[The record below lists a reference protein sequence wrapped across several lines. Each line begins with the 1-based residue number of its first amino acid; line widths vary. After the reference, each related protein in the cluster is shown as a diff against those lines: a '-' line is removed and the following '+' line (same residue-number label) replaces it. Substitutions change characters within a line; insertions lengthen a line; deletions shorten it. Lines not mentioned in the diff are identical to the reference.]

1 MPEFVDRI
9 NYPFDRGGK
18 DSVPSPSTGG
28 DLISSNFLIF
38 LIFQPPLHIFT
49 RADQL
54 SFPCD
59 ISLSLSLYDFCQ
71 NFPPSRLSFPP
82 YSPTVIRQ
90 FINHF
95 IHAPLDKRL
104 ATTVSRSMDSRPCLC
119 GPWIPPRSNNGRRNL
134 VRLASNFTIPVCTK
148 NHDNEARFSE
158 GTFISKKKKKKCAR
172 HNNNHRGGTT
182 RSSTDPCQRGRKKKI
197 SIALI
202 TSTLPAWRAL

>member
-59 ISLSLSLYDFCQ
+59 ISLSLSL
-71 NFPPSRLSFPP
+71 
-82 YSPTVIRQ
+82 
-90 FINHF
+90 
-95 IHAPLDKRL
+95 
-104 ATTVSRSMDSRPCLC
+104 SM
-119 GPWIPPRSNNGRRNL
+119 IF
-134 VRLASNFTIPVCTK
+134 A
-148 NHDNEARFSE
+148 
-158 GTFISKKKKKKCAR
+158 
-172 HNNNHRGGTT
+172 
-182 RSSTDPCQRGRKKKI
+182 KI
-197 SIALI
+197 SLSLHRDYRSLRIHRPLFVN
-202 TSTLPAWRAL
+202 L